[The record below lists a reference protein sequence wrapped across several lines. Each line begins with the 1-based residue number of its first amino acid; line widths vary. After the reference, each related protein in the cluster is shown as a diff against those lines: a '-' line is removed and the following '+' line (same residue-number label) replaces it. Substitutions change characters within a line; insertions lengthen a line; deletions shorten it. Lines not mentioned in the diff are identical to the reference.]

1 MIIRKATMNDFD
13 AVMNLENS
21 CFKAPYHE
29 TQMKYEFNENPINT
43 ILVVCDEDKIAGFIN
58 FMTTFNS
65 ATITQIAIDKNYRKQ
80 GLATKL
86 LNEME
91 NTFAKSGEDVVEFV
105 TLEVRKSNEPA
116 ICLYKKN
123 GYEHV
128 VNKKNYYP
136 DGEDAVYMVK
146 RVNTCQ

>member
-1 MIIRKATMNDFD
+1 MIIRKASLNDFE

-29 TQMKYEFNENPINT
+29 AQMRYEFNENPINT
-43 ILVVCDEDKIAGFIN
+43 ILVAIVDDKVVGFIN

-65 ATITQIAIDKNYRKQ
+65 ATITQIAIDENYRKQ
-80 GLATKL
+80 GFATKL

-91 NTFAKSGEDVVEFV
+91 NTFPKSGEDVVEFV
-105 TLEVRKSNEPA
+105 TLEVRESNEAA
-116 ICLYKKN
+116 INLYKKN

-128 VNKKNYYP
+128 VVKKNYYP

-146 RVNTCQ
+146 RINTCQ